1 MANESSSGGWEFV
14 AGLFVGGLVGG
25 LLGAAAA
32 MLLAPQSGE
41 DTRAYLKEKGLELKD
56 RAGDLS
62 FDVRERANVVS
73 ERARVVMEERM
84 AQMQDAIQTG
94 KETAERTKEELLAKL
109 EAAKKGDSASSVP
122 AAS

>member
-1 MANESSSGGWEFV
+1 MANESGSGGWEFV

-32 MLLAPQSGE
+32 ILLAPQSGE
-41 DTRAYLKEKGLELKD
+41 DTRALLKEKGLELKD

-62 FDVRERANVVS
+62 FDVRERANVVR
-73 ERARVVMEERM
+73 ERARVAMEERV
-84 AQMQDAIQTG
+84 AQMQDAIQAG

-109 EAAKKGDSASSVP
+109 EEAKKGMTASNTP
-122 AAS
+122 TAS